1 MPIFKDPMRSGSPEE
16 VERAIGTGVAP
27 DPDALLREAPKAE
40 VRRALETGEVWD
52 PEMDN
57 AALTEAEA
65 ARRTKFWNQCVKV
78 NLDLAEMHRVAIQ
91 EAMAR
96 RKTGAWASFNGE
108 DVVLD
113 KLRVEGNVIIVTFEF
128 FGGYQYVDERIQ
140 L

>member
-1 MPIFKDPMRSGSPEE
+1 MPIFKDPMRSASPED
-16 VERAIGTGVAP
+16 VERAMKTGVAP

-40 VRRALETGEVWD
+40 VKRALEVGEVWD

-78 NLDLAEMHRVAIQ
+78 NLDIAEKHRTAI
-91 EAMAR
+91 EAAMAR
-96 RKTGAWASFNGE
+96 RKTGAWASFDGV

-113 KLRVEGNVIIVTFEF
+113 KLRVEGDVIIVTFEF
-128 FGGYQYVDERIQ
+128 FGGYQYVDEKIQ